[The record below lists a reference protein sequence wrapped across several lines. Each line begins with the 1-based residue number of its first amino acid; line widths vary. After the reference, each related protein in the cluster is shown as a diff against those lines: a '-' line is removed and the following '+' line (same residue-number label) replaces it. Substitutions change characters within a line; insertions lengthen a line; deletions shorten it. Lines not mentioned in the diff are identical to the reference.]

1 MLFKNKKGLELPITA
16 IIVLIIA
23 ITFLGL
29 AVYFIKTLFTG
40 GTEILSGEMA
50 KIKGELRKNMEESGE
65 SFIFSVGDEL
75 EVSRGEPLKFY
86 IGVRNTI
93 LSEKCYRIAMK
104 CLKPFTPVGQGGRCG
119 SSETDLLVGGI
130 EQDGTPVQ
138 QNDNWFTKLLSEF
151 TVPGNEVAVNP
162 VTLQITSAQ
171 LDTYLMEANVYD
183 GALSGGQCDFTQS
196 TTPISKRF
204 HIILK

>member
-1 MLFKNKKGLELPITA
+1 MLFNNKKGLELPITA

-40 GTEILSGEMA
+40 GTEILSGELA
-50 KIKGELRKNMEESGE
+50 KIKGELRKNMEDSGE

-75 EVSRGEPLKFY
+75 EVKRGEPLKFY

-93 LSEKCYRIAMK
+93 LTEKCYRISMT
-104 CLKPFTPVGQGGRCG
+104 CLKSFTPVAQGGKCG
-119 SSETDLLVGGI
+119 SLETDLPVGGI
-130 EQDGTPVQ
+130 DQDGTPPPE
-138 QNDNWFTKLLSEF
+138 NWFPKFLSEF
-151 TVPGNEVAVNP
+151 TVHGNEVAINP
-162 VTLQITSAQ
+162 VTLQIASAQ
-171 LDTYLMEANVYD
+171 LDTYLMEAKVHD
-183 GALSGGQCDFTQS
+183 GAFNQGQCDFSQP
-196 TTPISKRF
+196 TTPLTKRF

>member
-29 AVYFIKTLFTG
+29 AVYFIKTLFSG

-75 EVSRGEPLKFY
+75 EVKRGEPSKFY
-86 IGVRNTI
+86 IGVRNTA
-93 LSEKCYRIAMK
+93 LGAEKCYRIAMR
-104 CLKPFTPVGQGGRCG
+104 CLKPFTPEAQGGKCTLQKP
-119 SSETDLLVGGI
+119 SDALVGGSAF
-130 EQDGTPVQ
+130 DNSPLD
-138 QNDNWFTKLLSEF
+138 DNWFPTLLSEF
-151 TVPGNEVAVNP
+151 TVPSNEVAVNP
-162 VTLQITSAQ
+162 VTLQIAGAQ
-171 LDTYLMEANVYD
+171 PDTYLMEAKVYEGD
-183 GALSGGQCDFTQS
+183 SNCQGFEESRA
-196 TTPISKRF
+196 ISKRF
-204 HIILK
+204 HIVLK